1 MNYIFHGRQMY
12 RNIYNEQMIVYNI
25 LQALWFNKKV
35 AFASPNKIKMKD
47 KVIKMLDDNSVEY
60 KIEDEK
66 IIFDS
71 NGQIEFI

>member
-1 MNYIFHGRQMY
+1 MNYIANGRQMY
-12 RNIYNEQMIVYNI
+12 RNIYNEQMIAYNI

-35 AFASPNKIKMKD
+35 AFASPDKTKMKD
-47 KVIKMLDDNSVEY
+47 KVIKLLNSNSVEY

-66 IIFDS
+66 IIFEN

>member
-1 MNYIFHGRQMY
+1 MNYITNGRQMY
-12 RNIYNEQMIVYNI
+12 RNIYNEQMIAYHI

-35 AFASPNKIKMKD
+35 ALASPDKNKMKD
-47 KVIKMLDDNSVEY
+47 KVIKLLNSNSVEY

-66 IIFDS
+66 IVFEN